1 MTFSSGITELK
12 VAVIERYF
20 QVTRC
25 FILLNNVKNF
35 YNFTLVSLN
44 SETP

>member
-20 QVTRC
+20 QV
-25 FILLNNVKNF
+25 NNVKNF
-35 YNFTLVSLN
+35 YNFTLVSVN